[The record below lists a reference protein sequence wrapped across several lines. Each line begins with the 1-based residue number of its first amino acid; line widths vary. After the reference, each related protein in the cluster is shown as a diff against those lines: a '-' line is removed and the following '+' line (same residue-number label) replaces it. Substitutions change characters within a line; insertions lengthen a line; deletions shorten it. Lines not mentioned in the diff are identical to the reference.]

1 MIELKGNHISIT
13 KGDSG
18 KVTFPFKQKCK
29 SFDVNGYTVRFI
41 IKQKGEADSEAIYD
55 TSLTITEPTTQLTYA
70 ITTTLT
76 SNTPKDYDYALRISK
91 DDEVQTVAEGI
102 FSIVQGV
109 YA

>member
-1 MIELKGNHISIT
+1 MITLKGNHISIT

-18 KVTFPFKQKCK
+18 TITFPFKQKCK
-29 SFDVNGYTVRFI
+29 DFDINGYTVRFI
-41 IKQKGEADSEAIYD
+41 IKQKGEDDSEAIFD
-55 TSLTITEPTTQLTYA
+55 TSLTIDEPTTRLSFA

-91 DDEVQTVAEGI
+91 DGEVQTVAEGI

-109 YA
+109 FA